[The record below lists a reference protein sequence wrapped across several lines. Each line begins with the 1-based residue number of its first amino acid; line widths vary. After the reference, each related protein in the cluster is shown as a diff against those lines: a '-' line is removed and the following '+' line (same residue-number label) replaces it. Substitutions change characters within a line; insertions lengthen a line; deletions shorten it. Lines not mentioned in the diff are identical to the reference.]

1 MFLDISCNGS
11 RVPVELSTSGGK
23 RRIVLGGR
31 ELDCDWLA
39 LADGKYSIIL
49 DGRVFDLSV
58 EVDGESCSISAG
70 GDSYELRLH
79 DRRRLRSERNLE
91 TGKAGLQKVT
101 AAMPGKVVRILVRE
115 GEPVKHAQGLLV
127 LEAMKMQNEI
137 RAPKSGVV
145 KQIGVT
151 EGKAVNTG
159 EFLIS
164 LE

>member
-1 MFLDISCNGS
+1 VFLDISCNGS
-11 RVPVELSTSGGK
+11 RVPVELTTSGGK

-39 LADGKYSIIL
+39 IAEGKYSIIL

-58 EVDGESCSISAG
+58 EVDGQSCFISTG
-70 GDSYELRLH
+70 GNTYELQLL
-79 DRRRLRSERNLE
+79 DRRRLRSEKSVE
-91 TGKAGLQKVT
+91 TGKAGLQRVT
-101 AAMPGKVVRILVRE
+101 AAMPGKVVRILVSE
-115 GEPVKHAQGLLV
+115 GETVEHAQGLLV

-145 KQIGVT
+145 KQIGVS
-151 EGKAVNTG
+151 EGRAVNTG
-159 EFLIS
+159 EFLVS